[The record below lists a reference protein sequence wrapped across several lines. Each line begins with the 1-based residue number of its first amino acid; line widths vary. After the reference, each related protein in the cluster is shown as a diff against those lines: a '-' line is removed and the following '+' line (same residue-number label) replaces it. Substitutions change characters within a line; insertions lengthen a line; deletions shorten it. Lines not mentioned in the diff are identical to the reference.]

1 MGLIQQIKAF
11 ISPTG
16 EVAQNDLPIPVTEL
30 WNKHN
35 FTPIV
40 NWRGAYQMWK
50 ANPVA
55 VACTLTY
62 SLMMPEAQI
71 GVVTPNGYDFESPIV
86 GMLTRNQWRV
96 TFGEIMTIL
105 CIGGNAY
112 GYKLRNA
119 SGAIIGMRWYS
130 DKNFAPVNDGYGD
143 VEHYLYYD
151 GQVAYT
157 VRKEDVV
164 HIQGFWYD
172 PEKTLGGG
180 SPVELAAQSIEG
192 YNEATST
199 VFNIHKN
206 DAMPKTIV
214 VYDEELTP
222 DQVAL
227 AERSFKRKYGGD
239 RRGSVGIMW
248 GVKDVKRLALDWN
261 ELGLGETFGQYET
274 RICGA
279 YKVHPIIAGTHMGLS
294 SATYS
299 NFEQASKD
307 FTNMVRVPFWN
318 MIADQI
324 NAQLAIPEYGVQLGF
339 DLSTVQALAGENIAM
354 EAVSTDNDSDADNID
369 DSPETLSLGGGVSS
383 DKYFHKSRK
392 IADDSPA
399 VIVDIDGTL
408 VTDTG
413 APRQRTIDY
422 VNDLHENWYIFI
434 VSGRP
439 DDQLEAT
446 REQLRS
452 LGLRWDNIHLN
463 DTTAPAID
471 FKRYK
476 AGLILEQRGVHL
488 AIDNDRAT
496 REMYESLGIRTEEPK
511 SYGVKAYET
520 IDFTP
525 PKGVREEAA
534 KGLEWRR
541 EYNRGGTAVG
551 VARARDLSN
560 GREISP
566 DTARRMNSYFARH
579 EVDKQ
584 GEGWS
589 PGEDGFPSAGRI
601 AWALWGGDAGQRW
614 SAGLVEA
621 MNAEDEQAE
630 DAKAVVIGPETKAWL
645 QHPDSQVYAKAYDEL
660 LNKQSEKIAKEWG
673 RVLDDLYDTITADVK
688 ALRIETKIDDQFS
701 LDVWEK
707 KFVDGTEDS
716 RTELV
721 EIIMALAQEEVDAQ
735 GEFGRA
741 REDGIRESADK
752 IAESVGTIR
761 SDVQTLLRN
770 NPGASEEELSK
781 LLLDKFDSLKMPVI
795 PTVKQSR
802 AELIARTTATAT
814 TGKVQKSVWAEL
826 GGIKRE
832 WVALSGAR
840 SAHAAA
846 HEQPENMDGNFV
858 VGGETTPY
866 PAGPGLSAS
875 NSVNCRCFTRARQA

>member
-1 MGLIQQIKAF
+1 
-11 ISPTG
+11 
-16 EVAQNDLPIPVTEL
+16 
-30 WNKHN
+30 
-35 FTPIV
+35 
-40 NWRGAYQMWK
+40 
-50 ANPVA
+50 
-55 VACTLTY
+55 
-62 SLMMPEAQI
+62 MMPEAQI
-71 GVVTPNGYDFESPIV
+71 GVITPNGYDFESPIV

-261 ELGLGETFGQYET
+261 ELGLSDTFGQYET

-339 DLSTVQALAGENIAM
+339 DLSTVQALAGEAM
-354 EAVSTDNDSDADNID
+354 ATEAVSIDNDSDVDDDSNVD

-383 DKYFHKSRK
+383 DKYFHKNYS
-392 IADDSPA
+392 
-399 VIVDIDGTL
+399 
-408 VTDTG
+408 VT
-413 APRQRTIDY
+413 
-422 VNDLHENWYIFI
+422 V
-434 VSGRP
+434 
-439 DDQLEAT
+439 
-446 REQLRS
+446 
-452 LGLRWDNIHLN
+452 
-463 DTTAPAID
+463 
-471 FKRYK
+471 
-476 AGLILEQRGVHL
+476 
-488 AIDNDRAT
+488 
-496 REMYESLGIRTEEPK
+496 
-511 SYGVKAYET
+511 
-520 IDFTP
+520 
-525 PKGVREEAA
+525 
-534 KGLEWRR
+534 
-541 EYNRGGTAVG
+541 
-551 VARARDLSN
+551 
-560 GREISP
+560 
-566 DTARRMNSYFARH
+566 
-579 EVDKQ
+579 
-584 GEGWS
+584 
-589 PGEDGFPSAGRI
+589 
-601 AWALWGGDAGQRW
+601 
-614 SAGLVEA
+614 
-621 MNAEDEQAE
+621 
-630 DAKAVVIGPETKAWL
+630 GPETKAWL
-645 QHPDSQVYAKAYDEL
+645 HHPDSQVYAKAYDDL

-741 REDGIRESADK
+741 REAGIRESADK

-761 SDVQTLLRN
+761 SDVQTLLGN

-781 LLLDKFDSLKMPVI
+781 LLLDKFESLKMPVI

-846 HEQPENMDGNFV
+846 HEQPENLDGNFV

-875 NSVNCRCFTRARQA
+875 NSVNCRCFTRARQL